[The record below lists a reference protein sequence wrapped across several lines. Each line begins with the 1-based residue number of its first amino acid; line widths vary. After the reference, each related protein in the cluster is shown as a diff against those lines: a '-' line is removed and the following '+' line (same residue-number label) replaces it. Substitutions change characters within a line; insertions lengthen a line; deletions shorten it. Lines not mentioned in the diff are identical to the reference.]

1 MRFAR
6 CGYPGNTMRPP
17 GAYKIRRR
25 SVDPLLDPTGRD
37 GRAQRILDS
46 LRMEILDAGGDGR
59 VRVRRVLQTP
69 REIYRLEIEV
79 PDMGYQRTT
88 LLDRDSLEDLLAT
101 DDVRSLIRRSVSNP

>member
-1 MRFAR
+1 
-6 CGYPGNTMRPP
+6 MRPP

-25 SVDPLLDPTGRD
+25 ALDPLLDPTGRD

-46 LRMEILDAGGDGR
+46 LRLQILDAACDGH

-69 REIYRLEIEV
+69 REIFRLEIEV
-79 PDMGYQRTT
+79 PGMGYQRTT

-101 DDVRSLIRRSVSNP
+101 DDVRSVVRQSVSNP